1 MMSSCLC
8 LFFAK
13 RSFDAKNYAKFN
25 RLDVKYYYLVGFKTL
40 STENRT
46 LYLLYCLQ

>member
-1 MMSSCLC
+1 MLSSWLC

-25 RLDVKYYYLVGFKTL
+25 RLDVNNDLFAIFKTL
-40 STENRT
+40 CAENRT
-46 LYLLYCLQ
+46 F

>member
-1 MMSSCLC
+1 MLSSCLC

-25 RLDVKYYYLVGFKTL
+25 RLDVKNDYLMIFKTL

>member
-1 MMSSCLC
+1 MLSSCLC

-25 RLDVKYYYLVGFKTL
+25 RLDVKNDYLVGFKTL